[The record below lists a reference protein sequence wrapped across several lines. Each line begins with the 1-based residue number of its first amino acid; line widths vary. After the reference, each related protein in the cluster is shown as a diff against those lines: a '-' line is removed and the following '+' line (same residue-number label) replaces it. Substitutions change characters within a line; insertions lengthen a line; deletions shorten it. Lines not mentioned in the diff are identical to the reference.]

1 MSFNSVVIVSV
12 KGNDCRTC
20 FWYITKDEAINIMK
34 ISDSKEKSGSLT
46 KYKNFFLLS
55 THKRWTIIT
64 LIIKEIKKDC
74 KNNLKIVII
83 K

>member
-55 THKRWTIIT
+55 THKR
-64 LIIKEIKKDC
+64 
-74 KNNLKIVII
+74 
-83 K
+83 